1 MKRVIKASTTLNDVD
16 VLHLIGRRNYDQ
28 LYKQCCF
35 KVDDE
40 IYNQY
45 DDQDVN
51 YENSLCTATDNGDGT
66 YTIKSTIHADFLSD
80 RGNKKFCYAE
90 LESVFDGS
98 TVSQPVVTF
107 FTDEVEYQ

>member
-45 DDQDVN
+45 DDQDVH
-51 YENSLCTATDNGDGT
+51 YQNSLCTAVDNGDGI
-66 YTIKSTIHADFLSD
+66 YTIKSTIHADFVSD
-80 RGNKKFCYAE
+80 LGNKKFCYAE
-90 LESVFDGS
+90 LESTFDGS
-98 TVSQPVVTF
+98 RVSQPVVTF